1 MEILMK
7 FYLISTPI
15 GNIEDI
21 SLRALKTLEN
31 LDILLC
37 EDTRQTKKLLT
48 LLNIENVPKLLRC
61 DEYTEEKLKE
71 KVLNW
76 IKEGKKVG
84 LVSDAGTPL
93 ISDPGYRLVSF
104 LKENKVEII
113 PVPGPSAFLVALLKS
128 AYPCDKFAFLG
139 FFPRKSGKLRSL
151 LEKYLPLNITLIF
164 YESPYRIEKT
174 LKLLS
179 EILKDRKIGIARE
192 LTKLHEE
199 FIEGSPLEL
208 LDYLKKENKLK
219 GEFVILIPKEK
230 EK

>member
-1 MEILMK
+1 ME
-7 FYLISTPI
+7 FYIISTPI

-48 LLNIENVPKLLRC
+48 LLNIKNVPKLLRC
-61 DEYTEEKLKE
+61 DEHTEEKLKE

-76 IKEGKKVG
+76 IKEGKKIG

-104 LKENKVEII
+104 LKENKVKII
-113 PVPGPSAFLVALLKS
+113 PIPGPSAFLTALLKS

-139 FFPRKSGKLRSL
+139 FFPRKPGKIKGL

-192 LTKLHEE
+192 LTKFYEE
-199 FIEGSPLEL
+199 FIEGYPLEV

-219 GEFVILIPKEK
+219 GEFVILIPKN
-230 EK
+230 

>member
-1 MEILMK
+1 
-7 FYLISTPI
+7 
-15 GNIEDI
+15 
-21 SLRALKTLEN
+21 
-31 LDILLC
+31 
-37 EDTRQTKKLLT
+37 LT
-48 LLNIENVPKLLRC
+48 LLNIKNTPKLLRC

-71 KVLNW
+71 KVLKW
-76 IKEGKKVG
+76 IKEGKKIG

-104 LKENKVEII
+104 LKENEIEII
-113 PVPGPSAFLVALLKS
+113 PIPGPSAFLVALLKS
-128 AYPCDKFAFLG
+128 AYPCDRFAFLG
-139 FFPRKSGKLRSL
+139 FFPRKAGKIKTL

-179 EILKDRKIGIARE
+179 EILKNKKIGIARE

-199 FIEGSPLEL
+199 FIEGSPSEV
-208 LDYLKKENKLK
+208 LDYLKRENKLK